1 MPSHLMPE
9 PQAVRAELERIL
21 ASAPF
26 ATSHRSQRFLT
37 YVVEN
42 SFDEAH
48 ESLKEYAIAV
58 EVFERDPSYDPA
70 IDATV
75 RVEAGRLRA
84 RLREYYAEEGRNDT
98 LVIDMPKGG
107 YRATFVE
114 REVSGN
120 APAPADPERGPERVI
135 AAGQVPPSTVETS
148 TAPVQEAGIPRRMLR
163 WEVAAALVLCGFLGW
178 ALFSHSRHPRST
190 ASTNLPIVLAVLPFS
205 NQTGSDANNY
215 VTDGLTDNLIRQLS
229 ELPRLH
235 VMARTAVE
243 RASRQDIVNRLGV
256 KILLAGKLR
265 RNAEGRLVL
274 DSELSNANGTVLRS
288 SQYMADESDM
298 PSVQADVVQDVI
310 QGLGIELN
318 ARQSAGA
325 QKPITT
331 SPAAFQAF
339 LRGDSAAR
347 DMSPRGMHASL
358 QNYEEAVRQDPQFAL
373 AYSAMA
379 NSHML
384 LGLYYEPPRDHM
396 PLARQDAERALAI
409 DPSLHEAHGTLG
421 LIHLVYDWDYG
432 AAQNELAAAD
442 ARESAIRALS
452 CTAHLHLLGDREHV
466 RHAEEDLHRMLEF
479 DPHSP
484 GLINELGCVSYYAG
498 RYADSIRYYR
508 EAIAADPQA
517 AVTYW
522 GLGRSLAR
530 EGHYSEA
537 LETLRRF
544 KAMNGFE
551 PPIITAEIGYSEAL
565 SGDRRAAL
573 ATVARLQQESAATY
587 VDPYLIAIVYLG
599 LKDYDNTYA
608 WLNRAYTAR
617 SSFLVSITTDPRWSG
632 LRSDPRLEEIWNR
645 MTESSR
651 HVAALS
657 SPAGTT
663 TVQKEMG
670 SDAALSQERR

>member
-1 MPSHLMPE
+1 MASHLMPD

-21 ASAPF
+21 ASVPF
-26 ATSHRSQRFLT
+26 AASYRSQRFLR

-42 SFDEAH
+42 SLEDSH

-58 EVFERDPSYDPA
+58 EVFEREASYDPA

-75 RVEAGRLRA
+75 RVEAGRLRG
-84 RLREYYAEEGRNDT
+84 RLREYYTEQGRNDT

-107 YRATFVE
+107 YRATFSE
-114 REVSGN
+114 RELATSV
-120 APAPADPERGPERVI
+120 AAPADPQRLPAVQTPPADSTIPADAQARGIGVL
-135 AAGQVPPSTVETS
+135 
-148 TAPVQEAGIPRRMLR
+148 RRMLR
-163 WEVAAALVLCGFLGW
+163 WEVAAAIVLCAFLGW
-178 ALFSHSRHPRST
+178 ALLGHNRHPRIA
-190 ASTNLPIVLAVLPFS
+190 ASTKAPIVLAVLPFS

-235 VMARTAVE
+235 VMARTAVD
-243 RASRQDIVNRLGV
+243 RASRQTVVNQLGV
-256 KILLAGKLR
+256 KVLLVGKLR
-265 RNAEGRLVL
+265 RNSEGRMVL

-298 PSVQADVVQDVI
+298 PSVQADIVQDVI
-310 QGLGIELN
+310 QGLGIELD

-325 QKPITT
+325 QKPIT
-331 SPAAFQAF
+331 SSAAAFQAF

-379 NSHML
+379 DSHML
-384 LGLYYEPPRDHM
+384 LGLYYEPARDHM
-396 PLARQDAERALAI
+396 PLARQYAERALAI

-421 LIHLVYDWDYG
+421 LIHLVYDWDY
-432 AAQNELAAAD
+432 AAAESELAAAD

-452 CTAHLHLLGDREHV
+452 CTAHLHLLGDREHL

-484 GLINELGCVSYYAG
+484 SLINELGCVSYYAG
-498 RYADSIRYYR
+498 RYPDSIRYYR

-544 KAMNGFE
+544 KAVNGFE
-551 PPIITAEIGYSEAL
+551 PPIITAEIGYSEAS

-573 ATVARLQQESAATY
+573 ATVARLQQESAASY
-587 VDPYLIAIVYLG
+587 VDPYLIAIIYLG

-617 SSFLVSITTDPRWSG
+617 SSFLIGIASDPRWSG
-632 LRSDPRLEEIWNR
+632 SRNDPRFEEIWNR

-657 SPAGTT
+657 SPANATT
-663 TVQKEMG
+663 LQ
-670 SDAALSQERR
+670 

>member
-1 MPSHLMPE
+1 MASHLMPE
-9 PQAVRAELERIL
+9 PQAVRATLERIF

-26 ATSHRSQRFLT
+26 AGSHRSQRFLR

-42 SFDEAH
+42 SSEDAH
-48 ESLKEYAIAV
+48 ESLKEYAIAI

-84 RLREYYAEEGRNDT
+84 RLREYYAEQGRNDT

-107 YRATFVE
+107 YRVTFTE
-114 REVSGN
+114 REAFEK
-120 APAPADPERGPERVI
+120 APAPGDPQKIMAAAD
-135 AAGQVPPSTVETS
+135 
-148 TAPVQEAGIPRRMLR
+148 APLSALKKDAGILRRILR
-163 WEVAAALVLCGFLGW
+163 WELAAAFVLCAFLGW
-178 ALFSHSRHPRST
+178 ALFSHDRHPRSA
-190 ASTNLPIVLAVLPFS
+190 ASAKAPIVLAVLPFS
-205 NQTGSDANNY
+205 NQTGSDANGY

-243 RASRQDIVNRLGV
+243 RANRQDIVNRLGV
-256 KILLAGKLR
+256 KVLLAGKLR
-265 RNAEGRLVL
+265 RNTDGRLVL

-298 PSVQADVVQDVI
+298 PSVQADIVHDVI
-310 QGLGIELN
+310 QGLGIELD
-318 ARQSAGA
+318 ARRSAGA
-325 QKPITT
+325 QKPITS

-347 DMSPRGMHASL
+347 DPSPQGMHAAL
-358 QNYEEAVRQDPQFAL
+358 RNYEEAIRQDAQFAL

-384 LGLYYEPPRDHM
+384 LGLYYEPARDHM
-396 PLARQDAERALAI
+396 PLARQYAERALAI
-409 DPSLHEAHGTLG
+409 DPSMREAHGTLG
-421 LIHLVYDWDYG
+421 LIHLVYDWDY
-432 AAQNELAAAD
+432 AAAESELAAAD

-452 CTAHLHLLGDREHV
+452 CTAHLHLLGDPEQV

-479 DPHSP
+479 DPHSTS
-484 GLINELGCVSYYAG
+484 LINELGCVSYYGG
-498 RYADSIRYYR
+498 RYDDSIRYYR
-508 EAIAADPQA
+508 AALAADPRA
-517 AVTYW
+517 AIIYW

-544 KAMNGFE
+544 KAVNGFE
-551 PPIITAEIGYSEAL
+551 PPVITAEIGYSEAL
-565 SGDRRAAL
+565 SGDRQAAL
-573 ATVARLQQESAATY
+573 ATVTRLEQESKVGF
-587 VDPYLIAIVYLG
+587 VDPYLIAIIYLG
-599 LKDYDNTYA
+599 LKDGDNTYA
-608 WLNRAYTAR
+608 WINRAYAAR
-617 SSFLVSITTDPRWSG
+617 SPFLISIATDPRWSASRG
-632 LRSDPRLEEIWNR
+632 DRRFQEIWNR
-645 MTESSR
+645 MMQSR

-657 SPAGTT
+657 APAGAKTL
-663 TVQKEMG
+663 Q
-670 SDAALSQERR
+670 

>member
-1 MPSHLMPE
+1 MASHLMPE

-26 ATSHRSQRFLT
+26 ATSHRSQRFLS

-42 SFDEAH
+42 SFEEAH

-58 EVFERDPSYDPA
+58 EVFERDSFLRSRDRCDGARRSRTAAQRGCGSITPGRAGTTRSSSICPRAAIAPPSSSAKCPE
-70 IDATV
+70 V
-75 RVEAGRLRA
+75 LRLRPI
-84 RLREYYAEEGRNDT
+84 RKEGRREPLRRRASAT
-98 LVIDMPKGG
+98 MILRSFLLPK
-107 YRATFVE
+107 A
-114 REVSGN
+114 S
-120 APAPADPERGPERVI
+120 
-135 AAGQVPPSTVETS
+135 
-148 TAPVQEAGIPRRMLR
+148 
-163 WEVAAALVLCGFLGW
+163 AAASCAGCFAGSWCQRWSFAGSLAGSLLGH
-178 ALFSHSRHPRST
+178 ARNPRSA
-190 ASTNLPIVLAVLPFS
+190 ASAKAPIVLAVLPFS

-243 RASRQDIVNRLGV
+243 RVSRQAVVSQLGV
-256 KILLAGKLR
+256 KVLLVGKLR
-265 RNAEGRLVL
+265 RNSEGRLVL
-274 DSELSNANGTVLRS
+274 DSELSNANGTILRS

-298 PSVQADVVQDVI
+298 PSVQADIVQDVI
-310 QGLGIELN
+310 QGLGIELD

-347 DMSPRGMHASL
+347 DPSPQGMHAAPRTTRKLSGKIRSSRWPTPPW
-358 QNYEEAVRQDPQFAL
+358 QIVTCSSVSTTSPHAITCH
-373 AYSAMA
+373 
-379 NSHML
+379 SH
-384 LGLYYEPPRDHM
+384 
-396 PLARQDAERALAI
+396 ARYAERALAI
-409 DPSLHEAHGTLG
+409 DPSMHEAHGTLG
-421 LIHLVYDWDYG
+421 LIHLVYDWDY
-432 AAQNELAAAD
+432 AAAEKELAAAD

-452 CTAHLHLLGDREHV
+452 CTAHLHLLGDQEHM

-537 LETLRRF
+537 LETLG
-544 KAMNGFE
+544 A
-551 PPIITAEIGYSEAL
+551 
-565 SGDRRAAL
+565 
-573 ATVARLQQESAATY
+573 
-587 VDPYLIAIVYLG
+587 
-599 LKDYDNTYA
+599 
-608 WLNRAYTAR
+608 
-617 SSFLVSITTDPRWSG
+617 
-632 LRSDPRLEEIWNR
+632 
-645 MTESSR
+645 SR
-651 HVAALS
+651 
-657 SPAGTT
+657 P
-663 TVQKEMG
+663 
-670 SDAALSQERR
+670 